1 MLGVS
6 AAKPAVARVAALRPE
21 LRGILL
27 TLLAMGLFG
36 AMDGISKFL
45 VSTYPMP
52 LVLWLRHLLAL
63 AIALVILAPK
73 RPFRLLTSSRVPLLQ
88 LGRSV
93 LLVGEMGLV
102 LFVFSLMPLADAH
115 AILAAVPLLVTA
127 LSVPMLGE
135 RVDWRRWAAVVAGFL
150 GVLVILR
157 PGLAVL
163 QPGAVLA
170 LVCAG
175 LYALYNILTRLVARS
190 DPPETGFL
198 LQTAI
203 GAALLCLVGPF
214 FWTPIAP
221 AHWPLVV
228 AQATLGALGHLC
240 LVRALALA
248 PAVVVQPFTYTLL
261 LYAVLVG
268 YLVFGD
274 VPDLWTVAGGSVVVG
289 AGIYAALRE
298 RRRAALSAA
307 PAD

>member
-1 MLGVS
+1 MLNLSRATPGLGRI
-6 AAKPAVARVAALRPE
+6 ARLRPE

-36 AMDGISKFL
+36 AMDGLSKFL
-45 VSTYPMP
+45 VAHYPTP
-52 LVLWLRHLLAL
+52 LVLWLRHLVAL
-63 AIALVILAPK
+63 AIALLILARR
-73 RPFRLLTSSRVPLLQ
+73 RPVRLLTSSRAPWLQ
-88 LGRSV
+88 LARSV
-93 LLVGEMGLV
+93 LLVVEMGLV

-127 LSVPMLGE
+127 LSAPLLGE
-135 RVDWRRWAAVVAGFL
+135 RVGWRRWAAVAVGFA

-157 PGLAVL
+157 PGLGVL

-170 LVCAG
+170 LLCTG

-214 FWTPIAP
+214 FWVPIAP
-221 AHWPLVV
+221 AHWPLVL

-261 LYAVLVG
+261 LYAVVVG
-268 YLVFGD
+268 FLVFGD
-274 VPDLWTVAGGSVVVG
+274 VPDLWTVVGGLVVVG
-289 AGIYAALRE
+289 AGVYSALRE
-298 RRRAALSAA
+298 RQRTALSGN
-307 PAD
+307 PAR